1 MTQSNNSVVLEIQA
15 SDDLVFPSSAS
26 LINNAIIIAYKKS
39 ENSFDC
45 PIGITVRLV
54 DHDEGLSI
62 NSKFNNKSYAT
73 NVLAFLGDLE
83 QEKELGLAP
92 PFLGDIVV
100 CLTVVEQEARALDI
114 SVSSHFIHMVVH
126 GFLHLLGY
134 DHNNEKEENRMKL
147 LENKVLKVLYERGE
161 LN

>member
-1 MTQSNNSVVLEIQA
+1 MTQSNNSIVLDIQA
-15 SDDLVFPSSAS
+15 SNDLVSPSSCDS
-26 LINNAIIIAYKKS
+26 INNAISIAYEKS
-39 ENSFDC
+39 EIRYDY
-45 PIGITVRLV
+45 PIGITVRMV

-83 QEKELGLAP
+83 KEKELGLTP

-100 CLTVVEQEARALDI
+100 CLAVVEQEAKTLDI

-134 DHNNEKEENRMKL
+134 DHFNDEEENKMKL
-147 LENKVLKVLYERGE
+147 VENKVLKALDERGV

>member
-1 MTQSNNSVVLEIQA
+1 MTENNNSIVLDIQA
-15 SDDLVFPSSAS
+15 SDDLVFPSSS
-26 LINNAIIIAYKKS
+26 DLINNAIIIAYEKS
-39 ENSFDC
+39 EISHDYS
-45 PIGITVRLV
+45 IGVTLRLV

-62 NSKFNNKSYAT
+62 NSKFNNKSNAT
-73 NVLAFLGDLE
+73 NVLAFIGDIE
-83 QEKELGLAP
+83 QEKELGLSP

-100 CLTVVEQEARALDI
+100 CLAVVEKEASALDI

-134 DHNNEKEENRMKL
+134 DHFSDEEENKMKL
-147 LENKVLKVLYERGE
+147 LENEVLAVLDERGE

>member
-1 MTQSNNSVVLEIQA
+1 M
-15 SDDLVFPSSAS
+15 
-26 LINNAIIIAYKKS
+26 
-39 ENSFDC
+39 
-45 PIGITVRLV
+45 
-54 DHDEGLSI
+54 SI

-73 NVLAFLGDLE
+73 NVLAFVGDLE
-83 QEKELGLAP
+83 QEKELGLSP

-100 CLTVVEQEARALDI
+100 CLGVVEQEASELDI

-134 DHNNEKEENRMKL
+134 DHFNDEEENKMKL
-147 LENKVLKVLYERGE
+147 VENKVLKALDERGV

>member
-1 MTQSNNSVVLEIQA
+1 MTQSNKSIVLDIQA
-15 SDDLVFPSSAS
+15 SNDLVLPSSCD
-26 LINNAIIIAYKKS
+26 LINNAISIAYEKS
-39 ENSFDC
+39 MISYEY

-73 NVLAFLGDLE
+73 NVLAFVGDLE
-83 QEKELGLAP
+83 QEKELGLSP

-100 CLTVVEQEARALDI
+100 CLGVVEQEARELDI

-134 DHNNEKEENRMKL
+134 DHFNDEEENKMKL
-147 LENKVLKVLYERGE
+147 VENKVLKALDERRVL
-161 LN
+161 N